1 MMKVLRFGCLR
12 LSDSSA
18 PQGIVSAASRTVVY
32 ILEALSVKVRPS
44 EVSIPQ
50 EISTKLSVLL
60 HAMLEMMCTRLQSS
74 VIIGERLV
82 ALKDGTANE
91 ELKQMVTLEQSRTI
105 PVLGYLAA
113 ENYEHFLAE
122 ERLFLRG
129 IPTIVKFGLQI
140 IRTLNGRVPDADV
153 MGRLF
158 KNLCLAIPILRGDP
172 QSETHIYK
180 QTMEMFVEMEPHV
193 FQEVWTKYML
203 MYFDCLIAH
212 PSLMSIVQLLYNNP
226 ATTASLTG
234 LVLRHLV
241 DNLES
246 LLETNGQTVAVAI
259 RLLRLTFM
267 SVANLPEGIDRLLA
281 PHLPRLL
288 VDIFPMAARSQDAR
302 NFLCV
307 PHYLFRA
314 LGSKGQTNKFDAIH
328 KEIYPFLAELLD
340 GVNRALELTEDP
352 VQREQL
358 VEIAL
363 TTPARLQYL
372 VPYLTLLW
380 RPLVLALN
388 SKTPDVVK
396 QGLRTLEL
404 ASENLPLPDLLDPSA
419 EPVAKELVL
428 ALHRALK
435 PGSANAETAQ
445 MASRILGRLGG
456 RNRRILSFPPT
467 LSYEQTTRPV
477 TLPVEFTSHMTS
489 LHLGPTCDV
498 AITILKDVKASSYHD
513 AAFNFIRIQIF
524 SLLHKGID
532 DQSSEEFFVRCI
544 EGAIYAIH
552 LSNLEPAASEL
563 LREIAKSL
571 SEMELAKEANTQ
583 SQRRFMVNSIT
594 TLFFETIVTV
604 LVHRP
609 SDSMQIDEPLSE
621 EARNE
626 MSVDEQQHYDWM
638 HKPVSQKVDSYLTV
652 FALDL
657 KSPTKL
663 VRETTQARF
672 ELLAEL
678 AGLKLADFMKPAVE
692 KIASNI
698 FGKPLR
704 MFLPPTQIGYM
715 EAMTYLL
722 RIEPSLLSISEEL
735 LRLISE
741 AVGLGELDEA
751 HPPVHPMHKISRRV
765 MVLSAQ
771 TKAAAIRLI
780 TASLIVVEFFNKH
793 QNLRQRATAL
803 LFKALYSSDKEVKLA
818 AHDGLKF
825 LLTHQSR
832 LPREHLQAG
841 LRPVLMNLA
850 DASKLTTDS
859 LEGLARLLGL
869 LTNYFKVEIA
879 SKLIDHFAALA
890 NDENLRS
897 AAYGPMADNDIIRKL
912 VRLLNIFHLLPRA
925 AIVYLDP
932 VMQQVVQA
940 ETKIH
945 AVSPTPFTPPMSAF
959 LDGFPEEA
967 VKILFSHIKDSRWVQ
982 SFRHVIQEGTATRF
996 IQELKDKGSHLAER
1010 LEEAEHGH
1018 AGVPSILLCLDLA
1031 KSDPNWMAGK
1041 SDILDALK
1049 VVWASQFTTGMDDSA
1064 FASARLVLIRA
1075 IYTIWM
1081 EVFKV
1086 SPRVDILV
1094 TLSLIFTQPLEMSYA
1109 DVLDFIAVHVSNKT
1123 SAEFKHQAVQHL
1135 FVLLDDQGTPESHL
1149 LQYLRV
1155 IVIPL
1160 MTAEFRQTVIPDDVV
1175 SDGFMTKI
1183 SGKVWK
1189 VPTSQWP
1196 HDVLIELLQV
1206 TSILILH
1213 GLPKPGTDTRPLV
1226 ARYIWDLLREARP
1239 MVRSTIS
1246 LTAAR
1251 FFSVEGL
1258 VADKFQR
1265 PLWQGL
1271 LKAPQD
1277 GEASPISRQALDI
1290 MTPVMTRLPV
1300 NDSTLKWDYQICRTL
1315 GEEQHNIVTVVHI
1328 YRLILRHSDLCYQ
1341 SRELFIPQIASGL
1354 NKLGFNAGNTPETRA
1369 LALDLI
1375 ELIISWQ
1382 RKASEEQ
1389 VNAMVVDSSG
1399 GTSSWTI
1406 PLQVKESIVTYLVRF
1421 SLSSNETYSKPG
1433 LNSRHLV
1440 QLKTLCGL
1448 PDWSAVNIRT
1458 TAFAR
1463 AFEMPEGNDRSPTPQ
1478 LNSLVNNAKVLNIIQ
1493 SEKPLSWVLDNA
1505 NDLFNFSKRAMVEA
1519 DDRLVDAFSPIFDRL
1534 LEALSLGE
1542 EGVELTGI
1550 SADVVQWLHDTVR
1563 DAISSGTKLGGILSI
1578 LMALAKWAPSRM
1590 ESAAG
1595 GLMKIYTKLVREL
1608 TTTPPIPPDQLSAVM
1623 QRVFT
1628 ILDISRL
1635 CVQYFGEHRKQFL
1648 SGLVLLVTGAQ
1659 NQDLRRHLL
1668 SMTREWIF
1676 GPPVSVP
1683 TTKEK
1688 ASLMQK
1694 MQAWSKF
1701 GDAVYKDYLALV
1713 YEIYDTPS
1721 MARTDLTVRLEAS
1734 FLLGCKAED
1743 MSTRT
1748 RFLNLFSEHIPKQIG
1763 PRLAYLLGGQSWDIL
1778 HDFNWAFIVLDMIF
1792 GAINGY
1798 APLMDSKPALATLSI
1813 PELRVSDVLQSV
1825 RHLLYFDTQAMHGT
1839 FVALFPEIW
1848 GGLSRKEQ
1856 GDITASMIHIL
1867 TKEFHADLPQ
1877 INIFQTLLASVHRCN
1892 PPMALPP
1899 HVVKWLAKSYQ
1910 CWYEGLEFLQVAVE
1924 IGREDDAAIREANQ
1938 DALAEVYA
1946 ELCEDDYY
1954 YGLWRRRCLYEETNA
1969 ALSYEQNGFY
1979 HFAQPLYE
1987 AAQLKARQSIYPMSE
2002 AEYYVWEDH
2011 WMLCSE
2017 KLMQWDILQDVA
2029 SGEGNADLALECGW
2043 RTLQTWNQENATVT
2057 TYLNSV
2063 QTPLTPR
2070 RVLFK
2075 AYHHLYSMACTLR
2088 EQQQTAAQL
2097 VSQGLQPPPPV
2108 RLAVDSQSEFTKFV
2122 DEANQL
2128 TLRKWD
2134 ALPEGLTMAHVPL
2147 LAQFQ
2152 QVVELREAAVLM
2164 GNLAATTRENL
2175 NEKAQEAKAIF
2186 QHWRDRL
2193 PLTEDD
2199 IGLWNDLVSWRQHV
2213 FHAVNKFYLPLSP
2226 EGPSQP
2232 ATATHIHRGHHESAW
2247 IINRFAHVAR
2257 KHGLLQVCQKFLDDI
2272 YRLPNIEISEAFLK
2286 LREQARCNYEKQNEW
2301 YGGLEVINNTN
2312 LMYFSGAQKSEF
2324 FAIKGMFLHRLNRH
2338 EDANQALGQAVQLD
2352 HTVPKSWALWGIYS
2366 DDMHHLNPM
2375 DFMLAANA
2383 VSCYL
2388 QAASLYRSSKSRP
2401 YLNRTLWLLSM
2412 DDQEETVGRAFQ
2424 EYKGEHVYWYWITF
2438 IPQLLMSLS
2447 QKEGKYAHFLLLG
2460 IAKGYPQAVF
2470 FPLRAQREEFL
2481 LLKKGHMT
2489 GVSESVKTESLQPA
2503 TNSATSTAPQGGG
2516 TDGSVPLIQPPHM
2529 MDTNAFSTL
2538 GGQKQ
2543 PWDMADELVTLLKT
2557 GHPLLAL
2564 SMEQLAEQIR
2574 ERLKPNQEEEVYRM
2588 TCQLL
2593 TDAIGLC
2600 STPSKEV
2607 HTVGAAALYHAQKLL
2622 HNVPPGPIRDQF
2634 EAQINNKPTTM
2645 LEYIQSVIKLR
2656 DQYEAI
2662 LDRRP
2667 RVQSTEV
2674 WSHYLVEF
2682 HLNRSEKI
2690 AVPGQFLE
2698 HKDASSPFVDIKR
2711 ISTKLER
2718 CRSPLLAFRRITFI
2732 GHDASVHTFTVQTYP
2747 QRGPRRDERLAQLT
2761 RIYNEVLQHKR
2772 EARKRNLE
2780 FHVLQTVS
2788 LNPFIRLIKID
2799 NSYISLMDI
2808 YDDHCSRNGFGRE
2821 EPTLLFQEKLRVFY
2835 NARTDDGKGRDTD
2848 ILKSE
2853 YLQVRLDA
2861 KNEVEA
2867 KYIPRTVLAD
2877 YMKRIMTDST
2887 SLWLMRKQFT
2897 RQIAALNFLT
2907 FCMFLNVP
2915 PKRVL
2920 VSRET
2925 GLVGLIDTS
2934 FNLRVDSPTPDHT
2947 PFRLTP
2953 NLQEFI
2959 TPIGIEGLM
2968 TSTMLALSRGLLEPE
2983 PLVEKQLW
2991 LFIRDDFMMWYKS
3004 QGKNPL
3010 ADMRLG
3016 FRKQLAETISAY
3028 LKRMSQLSGSAERAR
3043 AGSAEGVGSLPSV
3056 TVVTGIQQAINLATN
3071 PQHQAK
3077 MPDQTYPWF

>member
-1 MMKVLRFGCLR
+1 
-12 LSDSSA
+12 
-18 PQGIVSAASRTVVY
+18 
-32 ILEALSVKVRPS
+32 
-44 EVSIPQ
+44 
-50 EISTKLSVLL
+50 
-60 HAMLEMMCTRLQSS
+60 
-74 VIIGERLV
+74 
-82 ALKDGTANE
+82 
-91 ELKQMVTLEQSRTI
+91 
-105 PVLGYLAA
+105 
-113 ENYEHFLAE
+113 
-122 ERLFLRG
+122 
-129 IPTIVKFGLQI
+129 
-140 IRTLNGRVPDADV
+140 
-153 MGRLF
+153 
-158 KNLCLAIPILRGDP
+158 
-172 QSETHIYK
+172 
-180 QTMEMFVEMEPHV
+180 
-193 FQEVWTKYML
+193 
-203 MYFDCLIAH
+203 
-212 PSLMSIVQLLYNNP
+212 
-226 ATTASLTG
+226 
-234 LVLRHLV
+234 
-241 DNLES
+241 
-246 LLETNGQTVAVAI
+246 
-259 RLLRLTFM
+259 
-267 SVANLPEGIDRLLA
+267 
-281 PHLPRLL
+281 
-288 VDIFPMAARSQDAR
+288 
-302 NFLCV
+302 
-307 PHYLFRA
+307 
-314 LGSKGQTNKFDAIH
+314 
-328 KEIYPFLAELLD
+328 
-340 GVNRALELTEDP
+340 
-352 VQREQL
+352 
-358 VEIAL
+358 
-363 TTPARLQYL
+363 
-372 VPYLTLLW
+372 
-380 RPLVLALN
+380 
-388 SKTPDVVK
+388 
-396 QGLRTLEL
+396 
-404 ASENLPLPDLLDPSA
+404 
-419 EPVAKELVL
+419 
-428 ALHRALK
+428 
-435 PGSANAETAQ
+435 
-445 MASRILGRLGG
+445 
-456 RNRRILSFPPT
+456 
-467 LSYEQTTRPV
+467 
-477 TLPVEFTSHMTS
+477 
-489 LHLGPTCDV
+489 
-498 AITILKDVKASSYHD
+498 
-513 AAFNFIRIQIF
+513 
-524 SLLHKGID
+524 
-532 DQSSEEFFVRCI
+532 
-544 EGAIYAIH
+544 
-552 LSNLEPAASEL
+552 
-563 LREIAKSL
+563 
-571 SEMELAKEANTQ
+571 
-583 SQRRFMVNSIT
+583 
-594 TLFFETIVTV
+594 
-604 LVHRP
+604 
-609 SDSMQIDEPLSE
+609 
-621 EARNE
+621 
-626 MSVDEQQHYDWM
+626 
-638 HKPVSQKVDSYLTV
+638 
-652 FALDL
+652 
-657 KSPTKL
+657 
-663 VRETTQARF
+663 
-672 ELLAEL
+672 
-678 AGLKLADFMKPAVE
+678 
-692 KIASNI
+692 
-698 FGKPLR
+698 
-704 MFLPPTQIGYM
+704 
-715 EAMTYLL
+715 
-722 RIEPSLLSISEEL
+722 
-735 LRLISE
+735 
-741 AVGLGELDEA
+741 
-751 HPPVHPMHKISRRV
+751 
-765 MVLSAQ
+765 
-771 TKAAAIRLI
+771 
-780 TASLIVVEFFNKH
+780 
-793 QNLRQRATAL
+793 
-803 LFKALYSSDKEVKLA
+803 
-818 AHDGLKF
+818 
-825 LLTHQSR
+825 
-832 LPREHLQAG
+832 
-841 LRPVLMNLA
+841 
-850 DASKLTTDS
+850 
-859 LEGLARLLGL
+859 
-869 LTNYFKVEIA
+869 
-879 SKLIDHFAALA
+879 
-890 NDENLRS
+890 
-897 AAYGPMADNDIIRKL
+897 
-912 VRLLNIFHLLPRA
+912 
-925 AIVYLDP
+925 
-932 VMQQVVQA
+932 
-940 ETKIH
+940 
-945 AVSPTPFTPPMSAF
+945 
-959 LDGFPEEA
+959 
-967 VKILFSHIKDSRWVQ
+967 
-982 SFRHVIQEGTATRF
+982 
-996 IQELKDKGSHLAER
+996 
-1010 LEEAEHGH
+1010 
-1018 AGVPSILLCLDLA
+1018 
-1031 KSDPNWMAGK
+1031 
-1041 SDILDALK
+1041 
-1049 VVWASQFTTGMDDSA
+1049 
-1064 FASARLVLIRA
+1064 
-1075 IYTIWM
+1075 
-1081 EVFKV
+1081 
-1086 SPRVDILV
+1086 
-1094 TLSLIFTQPLEMSYA
+1094 
-1109 DVLDFIAVHVSNKT
+1109 
-1123 SAEFKHQAVQHL
+1123 
-1135 FVLLDDQGTPESHL
+1135 
-1149 LQYLRV
+1149 
-1155 IVIPL
+1155 
-1160 MTAEFRQTVIPDDVV
+1160 
-1175 SDGFMTKI
+1175 
-1183 SGKVWK
+1183 
-1189 VPTSQWP
+1189 
-1196 HDVLIELLQV
+1196 
-1206 TSILILH
+1206 
-1213 GLPKPGTDTRPLV
+1213 
-1226 ARYIWDLLREARP
+1226 
-1239 MVRSTIS
+1239 
-1246 LTAAR
+1246 
-1251 FFSVEGL
+1251 
-1258 VADKFQR
+1258 
-1265 PLWQGL
+1265 
-1271 LKAPQD
+1271 
-1277 GEASPISRQALDI
+1277 
-1290 MTPVMTRLPV
+1290 
-1300 NDSTLKWDYQICRTL
+1300 
-1315 GEEQHNIVTVVHI
+1315 
-1328 YRLILRHSDLCYQ
+1328 
-1341 SRELFIPQIASGL
+1341 
-1354 NKLGFNAGNTPETRA
+1354 
-1369 LALDLI
+1369 
-1375 ELIISWQ
+1375 
-1382 RKASEEQ
+1382 
-1389 VNAMVVDSSG
+1389 
-1399 GTSSWTI
+1399 
-1406 PLQVKESIVTYLVRF
+1406 
-1421 SLSSNETYSKPG
+1421 
-1433 LNSRHLV
+1433 
-1440 QLKTLCGL
+1440 
-1448 PDWSAVNIRT
+1448 
-1458 TAFAR
+1458 
-1463 AFEMPEGNDRSPTPQ
+1463 
-1478 LNSLVNNAKVLNIIQ
+1478 
-1493 SEKPLSWVLDNA
+1493 
-1505 NDLFNFSKRAMVEA
+1505 
-1519 DDRLVDAFSPIFDRL
+1519 
-1534 LEALSLGE
+1534 
-1542 EGVELTGI
+1542 
-1550 SADVVQWLHDTVR
+1550 
-1563 DAISSGTKLGGILSI
+1563 
-1578 LMALAKWAPSRM
+1578 
-1590 ESAAG
+1590 
-1595 GLMKIYTKLVREL
+1595 
-1608 TTTPPIPPDQLSAVM
+1608 
-1623 QRVFT
+1623 
-1628 ILDISRL
+1628 
-1635 CVQYFGEHRKQFL
+1635 
-1648 SGLVLLVTGAQ
+1648 
-1659 NQDLRRHLL
+1659 
-1668 SMTREWIF
+1668 
-1676 GPPVSVP
+1676 
-1683 TTKEK
+1683 
-1688 ASLMQK
+1688 
-1694 MQAWSKF
+1694 
-1701 GDAVYKDYLALV
+1701 
-1713 YEIYDTPS
+1713 
-1721 MARTDLTVRLEAS
+1721 
-1734 FLLGCKAED
+1734 
-1743 MSTRT
+1743 
-1748 RFLNLFSEHIPKQIG
+1748 
-1763 PRLAYLLGGQSWDIL
+1763 
-1778 HDFNWAFIVLDMIF
+1778 
-1792 GAINGY
+1792 
-1798 APLMDSKPALATLSI
+1798 MDSKPALATLSI

-2622 HNVPPGPIRDQF
+2622 HNVPPGPIR
-2634 EAQINNKPTTM
+2634 
-2645 LEYIQSVIKLR
+2645 
-2656 DQYEAI
+2656 
-2662 LDRRP
+2662 
-2667 RVQSTEV
+2667 
-2674 WSHYLVEF
+2674 
-2682 HLNRSEKI
+2682 
-2690 AVPGQFLE
+2690 
-2698 HKDASSPFVDIKR
+2698 
-2711 ISTKLER
+2711 
-2718 CRSPLLAFRRITFI
+2718 
-2732 GHDASVHTFTVQTYP
+2732 
-2747 QRGPRRDERLAQLT
+2747 RGPRRDERLAQLT

>member
-1 MMKVLRFGCLR
+1 
-12 LSDSSA
+12 
-18 PQGIVSAASRTVVY
+18 
-32 ILEALSVKVRPS
+32 
-44 EVSIPQ
+44 
-50 EISTKLSVLL
+50 
-60 HAMLEMMCTRLQSS
+60 
-74 VIIGERLV
+74 
-82 ALKDGTANE
+82 
-91 ELKQMVTLEQSRTI
+91 
-105 PVLGYLAA
+105 
-113 ENYEHFLAE
+113 
-122 ERLFLRG
+122 
-129 IPTIVKFGLQI
+129 
-140 IRTLNGRVPDADV
+140 
-153 MGRLF
+153 
-158 KNLCLAIPILRGDP
+158 
-172 QSETHIYK
+172 
-180 QTMEMFVEMEPHV
+180 
-193 FQEVWTKYML
+193 
-203 MYFDCLIAH
+203 
-212 PSLMSIVQLLYNNP
+212 
-226 ATTASLTG
+226 
-234 LVLRHLV
+234 
-241 DNLES
+241 
-246 LLETNGQTVAVAI
+246 
-259 RLLRLTFM
+259 
-267 SVANLPEGIDRLLA
+267 
-281 PHLPRLL
+281 
-288 VDIFPMAARSQDAR
+288 
-302 NFLCV
+302 
-307 PHYLFRA
+307 
-314 LGSKGQTNKFDAIH
+314 
-328 KEIYPFLAELLD
+328 
-340 GVNRALELTEDP
+340 
-352 VQREQL
+352 
-358 VEIAL
+358 
-363 TTPARLQYL
+363 
-372 VPYLTLLW
+372 
-380 RPLVLALN
+380 
-388 SKTPDVVK
+388 
-396 QGLRTLEL
+396 
-404 ASENLPLPDLLDPSA
+404 
-419 EPVAKELVL
+419 
-428 ALHRALK
+428 
-435 PGSANAETAQ
+435 
-445 MASRILGRLGG
+445 
-456 RNRRILSFPPT
+456 
-467 LSYEQTTRPV
+467 
-477 TLPVEFTSHMTS
+477 
-489 LHLGPTCDV
+489 
-498 AITILKDVKASSYHD
+498 
-513 AAFNFIRIQIF
+513 
-524 SLLHKGID
+524 
-532 DQSSEEFFVRCI
+532 
-544 EGAIYAIH
+544 
-552 LSNLEPAASEL
+552 
-563 LREIAKSL
+563 
-571 SEMELAKEANTQ
+571 
-583 SQRRFMVNSIT
+583 
-594 TLFFETIVTV
+594 
-604 LVHRP
+604 
-609 SDSMQIDEPLSE
+609 
-621 EARNE
+621 
-626 MSVDEQQHYDWM
+626 
-638 HKPVSQKVDSYLTV
+638 
-652 FALDL
+652 
-657 KSPTKL
+657 
-663 VRETTQARF
+663 
-672 ELLAEL
+672 
-678 AGLKLADFMKPAVE
+678 
-692 KIASNI
+692 
-698 FGKPLR
+698 
-704 MFLPPTQIGYM
+704 
-715 EAMTYLL
+715 
-722 RIEPSLLSISEEL
+722 
-735 LRLISE
+735 
-741 AVGLGELDEA
+741 
-751 HPPVHPMHKISRRV
+751 
-765 MVLSAQ
+765 
-771 TKAAAIRLI
+771 
-780 TASLIVVEFFNKH
+780 
-793 QNLRQRATAL
+793 
-803 LFKALYSSDKEVKLA
+803 
-818 AHDGLKF
+818 
-825 LLTHQSR
+825 
-832 LPREHLQAG
+832 
-841 LRPVLMNLA
+841 
-850 DASKLTTDS
+850 
-859 LEGLARLLGL
+859 
-869 LTNYFKVEIA
+869 
-879 SKLIDHFAALA
+879 
-890 NDENLRS
+890 
-897 AAYGPMADNDIIRKL
+897 
-912 VRLLNIFHLLPRA
+912 
-925 AIVYLDP
+925 
-932 VMQQVVQA
+932 
-940 ETKIH
+940 
-945 AVSPTPFTPPMSAF
+945 
-959 LDGFPEEA
+959 
-967 VKILFSHIKDSRWVQ
+967 
-982 SFRHVIQEGTATRF
+982 
-996 IQELKDKGSHLAER
+996 
-1010 LEEAEHGH
+1010 
-1018 AGVPSILLCLDLA
+1018 
-1031 KSDPNWMAGK
+1031 
-1041 SDILDALK
+1041 
-1049 VVWASQFTTGMDDSA
+1049 
-1064 FASARLVLIRA
+1064 
-1075 IYTIWM
+1075 
-1081 EVFKV
+1081 
-1086 SPRVDILV
+1086 
-1094 TLSLIFTQPLEMSYA
+1094 
-1109 DVLDFIAVHVSNKT
+1109 
-1123 SAEFKHQAVQHL
+1123 
-1135 FVLLDDQGTPESHL
+1135 
-1149 LQYLRV
+1149 
-1155 IVIPL
+1155 
-1160 MTAEFRQTVIPDDVV
+1160 
-1175 SDGFMTKI
+1175 
-1183 SGKVWK
+1183 
-1189 VPTSQWP
+1189 
-1196 HDVLIELLQV
+1196 
-1206 TSILILH
+1206 
-1213 GLPKPGTDTRPLV
+1213 
-1226 ARYIWDLLREARP
+1226 
-1239 MVRSTIS
+1239 
-1246 LTAAR
+1246 
-1251 FFSVEGL
+1251 
-1258 VADKFQR
+1258 
-1265 PLWQGL
+1265 
-1271 LKAPQD
+1271 
-1277 GEASPISRQALDI
+1277 
-1290 MTPVMTRLPV
+1290 
-1300 NDSTLKWDYQICRTL
+1300 
-1315 GEEQHNIVTVVHI
+1315 
-1328 YRLILRHSDLCYQ
+1328 
-1341 SRELFIPQIASGL
+1341 
-1354 NKLGFNAGNTPETRA
+1354 
-1369 LALDLI
+1369 
-1375 ELIISWQ
+1375 
-1382 RKASEEQ
+1382 
-1389 VNAMVVDSSG
+1389 
-1399 GTSSWTI
+1399 
-1406 PLQVKESIVTYLVRF
+1406 
-1421 SLSSNETYSKPG
+1421 
-1433 LNSRHLV
+1433 
-1440 QLKTLCGL
+1440 
-1448 PDWSAVNIRT
+1448 
-1458 TAFAR
+1458 
-1463 AFEMPEGNDRSPTPQ
+1463 
-1478 LNSLVNNAKVLNIIQ
+1478 
-1493 SEKPLSWVLDNA
+1493 
-1505 NDLFNFSKRAMVEA
+1505 
-1519 DDRLVDAFSPIFDRL
+1519 
-1534 LEALSLGE
+1534 
-1542 EGVELTGI
+1542 
-1550 SADVVQWLHDTVR
+1550 
-1563 DAISSGTKLGGILSI
+1563 
-1578 LMALAKWAPSRM
+1578 
-1590 ESAAG
+1590 
-1595 GLMKIYTKLVREL
+1595 
-1608 TTTPPIPPDQLSAVM
+1608 
-1623 QRVFT
+1623 
-1628 ILDISRL
+1628 
-1635 CVQYFGEHRKQFL
+1635 
-1648 SGLVLLVTGAQ
+1648 
-1659 NQDLRRHLL
+1659 
-1668 SMTREWIF
+1668 
-1676 GPPVSVP
+1676 
-1683 TTKEK
+1683 
-1688 ASLMQK
+1688 
-1694 MQAWSKF
+1694 
-1701 GDAVYKDYLALV
+1701 
-1713 YEIYDTPS
+1713 
-1721 MARTDLTVRLEAS
+1721 
-1734 FLLGCKAED
+1734 
-1743 MSTRT
+1743 
-1748 RFLNLFSEHIPKQIG
+1748 
-1763 PRLAYLLGGQSWDIL
+1763 
-1778 HDFNWAFIVLDMIF
+1778 
-1792 GAINGY
+1792 
-1798 APLMDSKPALATLSI
+1798 MDSKPALATLSI

-2516 TDGSVPLIQPPHM
+2516 TDGSVSLIQPPHM

-2622 HNVPPGPIRDQF
+2622 HNVPPGPIR
-2634 EAQINNKPTTM
+2634 
-2645 LEYIQSVIKLR
+2645 
-2656 DQYEAI
+2656 
-2662 LDRRP
+2662 
-2667 RVQSTEV
+2667 
-2674 WSHYLVEF
+2674 
-2682 HLNRSEKI
+2682 
-2690 AVPGQFLE
+2690 
-2698 HKDASSPFVDIKR
+2698 
-2711 ISTKLER
+2711 
-2718 CRSPLLAFRRITFI
+2718 
-2732 GHDASVHTFTVQTYP
+2732 
-2747 QRGPRRDERLAQLT
+2747 RGPRRDERLAQLT